1 MINESEVVKR
11 MIHET
16 IERICNSYDFVD
28 ESLKLSK
35 GTIGVII
42 AFGDLSANVKLS
54 VTVRSEHDEVSELS
68 EEDRKDLLC
77 DTLKTIVRMQ
87 RDIDEYGFVEGAFEF
102 GSAYRFTYFVRFG
115 EIKVDVKI
123 SISVESE

>member
-11 MIHET
+11 RIHEA

-28 ESLKLSK
+28 ESLESSR
-35 GTIGVII
+35 GTLGVII

-68 EEDRKDLLC
+68 EEDRKYLLC
-77 DTLKTIVRMQ
+77 ETLNTIVRMQ
-87 RDIDEYGFVEGAFEF
+87 RDIDERGFVEGAFEYV
-102 GSAYRFTYFVRFG
+102 SAYRFTYFVRFG

-123 SISVESE
+123 SISVE